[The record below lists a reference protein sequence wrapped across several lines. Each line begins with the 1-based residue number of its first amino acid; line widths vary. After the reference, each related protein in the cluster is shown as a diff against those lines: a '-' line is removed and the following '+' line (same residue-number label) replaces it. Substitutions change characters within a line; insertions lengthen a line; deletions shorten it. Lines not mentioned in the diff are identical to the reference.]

1 MLEEMLMA
9 EQMIPY
15 VILSALAAV
24 TVAMAVGALMTGV
37 RKR

>member
-1 MLEEMLMA
+1 MA
-9 EQMIPY
+9 EVTMPY
-15 VILSALAAV
+15 LILGALAAI